1 MSGLCGVGTSLEY
14 RFGLFKKEKFWMAEQ
29 YEEQRRD
36 AINKMKCL
44 KRAEKSEALAAQ
56 RLANEKMELEV
67 LTSAMLFTEVC
78 PPISTDYICLRLK
91 T

>member
-1 MSGLCGVGTSLEY
+1 
-14 RFGLFKKEKFWMAEQ
+14 MAAY

-44 KRAEKSEALAAQ
+44 KRAEKTETLTAL

-67 LTSAMLFTEVC
+67 LTSAMLFTEVLTRVLC
-78 PPISTDYICLRLK
+78 WGC
-91 T
+91 